1 MLYSISLPKASYFLV
16 IPPED
21 CRGNILGPDGAQEKS
36 MKQEGKGQSTIFEKN
51 GIAQGHNIDQLKSD
65 GSKVTSQIQLNLDS
79 QSAS

>member
-1 MLYSISLPKASYFLV
+1 MFLSQ
-16 IPPED
+16 
-21 CRGNILGPDGAQEKS
+21 GPDTFWLSLQKIVEATLWAQTAQEIS